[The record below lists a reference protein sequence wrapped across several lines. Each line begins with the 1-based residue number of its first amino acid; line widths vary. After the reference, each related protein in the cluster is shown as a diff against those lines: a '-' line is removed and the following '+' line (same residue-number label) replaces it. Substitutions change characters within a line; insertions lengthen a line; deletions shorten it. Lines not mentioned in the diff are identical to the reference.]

1 MASSLFREVSFE
13 ALAALIR
20 SCLDDEL
27 LEARLLTGGLFNTTY
42 RLTARRSGEMVLR
55 LGPVNRHLIMPFEH
69 KLMESEAQVYRL
81 LAGQGVAVPQV
92 MAVDVSKALIGR
104 DFMITRYIPGVPLSE
119 AALSGEDQAGVCRQA
134 GACAR
139 RMHGITAPRFGR
151 VADVCAGKGF
161 ETWAECLE
169 NELFEW
175 ESVARPTGM
184 YTPSEHERIRAAFR
198 SRAGLLNG
206 ITVPRLVHA
215 DLWAGNVLVFPQ
227 SPARLA
233 AIIDADRAFFG
244 DSELEFSLGWTAN
257 EGFMAGYGRPLS
269 PEKEARERRALYR
282 LLFALWD
289 GYVYQAEYN
298 MPEEMERTRERA
310 RALLDELAP

>member
-1 MASSLFREVSFE
+1 M
-13 ALAALIR
+13 
-20 SCLDDEL
+20 
-27 LEARLLTGGLFNTTY
+27 
-42 RLTARRSGEMVLR
+42 
-55 LGPVNRHLIMPFEH
+55 
-69 KLMESEAQVYRL
+69 
-81 LAGQGVAVPQV
+81 
-92 MAVDVSKALIGR
+92 
-104 DFMITRYIPGVPLSE
+104 
-119 AALSGEDQAGVCRQA
+119 
-134 GACAR
+134 
-139 RMHGITAPRFGR
+139 
-151 VADVCAGKGF
+151 
-161 ETWAECLE
+161 
-169 NELFEW
+169 
-175 ESVARPTGM
+175 
-184 YTPSEHERIRAAFR
+184 
-198 SRAGLLNG
+198 
-206 ITVPRLVHA
+206 PRLVHA

-298 MPEEMERTRERA
+298 MPQEMERTRERA